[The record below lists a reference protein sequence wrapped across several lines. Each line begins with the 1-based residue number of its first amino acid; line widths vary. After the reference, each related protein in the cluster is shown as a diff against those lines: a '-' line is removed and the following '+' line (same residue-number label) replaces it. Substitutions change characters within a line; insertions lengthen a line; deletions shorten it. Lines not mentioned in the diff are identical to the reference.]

1 MDEYGNISDES
12 AGAVLFSFLII
23 VAAQILIYAFMESS
37 KWRGTPGKLIMKLQI
52 TDNAGHPISFGKSV
66 VRNIIKLLISAFA
79 GVGNGILLIIYIVA
93 QIISYARTK
102 KFFHDQLSNTVIGE
116 RLK

>member
-1 MDEYGNISDES
+1 MLLY
-12 AGAVLFSFLII
+12 
-23 VAAQILIYAFMESS
+23 
-37 KWRGTPGKLIMKLQI
+37 
-52 TDNAGHPISFGKSV
+52 PISFAKSV
-66 VRNIIKLLISAFA
+66 VRNVIKLLISAFA
-79 GVGNGILLIIYIVA
+79 SIGDGILIIIYMVA